1 MSDQKRP
8 GKSKSKP
15 RTKAKPNGIL
25 LLFGPDQSV
34 DDIYDTLVEQ
44 HEKHF
49 GDGGGKDAG
58 KDTTNVSP
66 PESSV

>member
-15 RTKAKPNGIL
+15 RTKAKPNGIF

-44 HEKHF
+44 HKKHF
-49 GDGGGKDAG
+49 GDGGGNDPCDDPSNA
-58 KDTTNVSP
+58 SP
-66 PESSV
+66 PESNV